1 MTGMVEAI
9 AAYAILSTLLAT
21 YTVRQIVL
29 LNRLS
34 SKLEESPAHGSEA
47 DSD

>member
-1 MTGMVEAI
+1 MTGMVEAVT
-9 AAYAILSTLLAT
+9 AYAILSTLLAT
-21 YTVRQIVL
+21 YTDRQIEL

-34 SKLEESPAHGSEA
+34 SKLGESPAHGSEA

>member
-1 MTGMVEAI
+1 MTGMVEAVT
-9 AAYAILSTLLAT
+9 AYAILSTLLAT

-29 LNRLS
+29 LNRLAF
-34 SKLEESPAHGSEA
+34 KLEESPAHGPEA

>member
-1 MTGMVEAI
+1 MTGMVEAVT
-9 AAYAILSTLLAT
+9 AYAILSTLLAT

-29 LNRLS
+29 LNRLV
-34 SKLEESPAHGSEA
+34 SKLEESPAHVPEA

>member
-1 MTGMVEAI
+1 MTGMVEAVT
-9 AAYAILSTLLAT
+9 AYTILSTLLAT

-29 LNRLS
+29 LNRLAF
-34 SKLEESPAHGSEA
+34 KLEESPAHGSEA

>member
-1 MTGMVEAI
+1 MTGMVEAVT
-9 AAYAILSTLLAT
+9 AYAILSTLLAT

-29 LNRLS
+29 LNRLV
-34 SKLEESPAHGSEA
+34 SKLEESPAHVSEP